1 MQVEAIPML
10 INSDFLNAPLDVK
23 LHLAD
28 YKMHGKKSYVFQIKD
43 LLHGIYKC
51 TYISM
56 NDQDINGEALDYL
69 LKNNSHAGEM
79 LMQIADLEQ
88 KDLFKTLRAMTAVVN
103 STTAMTAV
111 LNNTT
116 AMTAVFNSATAMAA
130 VVNSTTAMTAVLN
143 NTTAMTAVFN
153 SATAMA
159 AVVNSTTAMTAVLN
173 NTTAM
178 TAVFNSATAMAA
190 VVNSTTAMTAVLNNT
205 TAMTAV
211 FNSATAMAAVVNS
224 TTAMTA
230 VLNNTTAMTTVL
242 KSANAME
249 AVVNSTT
256 AMTAVLNSA
265 TAMTAVVNS
274 TTAMTTVLDSE
285 TAIVSI
291 VAAQYANIKP
301 FILKINGNKEYI
313 KKLFILVQNSSRFK
327 LLYNGDVGSIV
338 NAYENK
344 QGIITFSCLGFSG
357 SSGDNSGVSSR
368 VYNNGELIKDATDA
382 GYNTKSTPDKAN
394 AVTIGKTK
402 WGYNS
407 GRYNYS
413 NIACA
418 VYEMIA

>member
-178 TAVFNSATAMAA
+178 TTVLKSATAME
-190 VVNSTTAMTAVLNNT
+190 
-205 TAMTAV
+205 
-211 FNSATAMAAVVNS
+211 AVVNS

-242 KSANAME
+242 KSATAME